1 MTIKK
6 LADGK
11 TVVSNNPYDSTN
23 GQNDNPTV
31 FITAAEAVLSN
42 NIPQPQ
48 YMSSRNGVKREPL
61 SINTGGYKN
70 VSQTIM
76 PMSPNSSAF
85 NMACNIP
92 LPPSPMSLS
101 PVLDS
106 DKSFGMSTGE
116 LEDAMAIL

>member
-1 MTIKK
+1 MMTIKK
-6 LADGK
+6 LADGEIIA
-11 TVVSNNPYDSTN
+11 SNNPYDSTN

-42 NIPQPQ
+42 NIPQ

-70 VSQTIM
+70 VSQTTM

-101 PVLDS
+101 PALDS
-106 DKSFGMSTGE
+106 DKSFSMSTGE